1 MFQVIAGGLAAIAFG
16 LALLVGIAIEHPWL
30 TAGFLALLVVF
41 VVLEMERQKTQV
53 IGLGAGVDLATMSP
67 IEYEAHCAEL
77 LRATGWAVQQVG
89 RVGDQGVDVI
99 GELRGTRVAVQC
111 KKYTRPA
118 GNSAVQQIVAGK
130 RHHGCAIAVVCAPAG
145 YTTAAQQLA
154 HTNGV
159 LLLSHVDLPAL
170 ERLARVP

>member
-1 MFQVIAGGLAAIAFG
+1 MFRVISGGLLAIGLG
-16 LALLVGIAIEHPWL
+16 LALLVGIAIEHPL
-30 TAGFLALLVVF
+30 PAAGFAALLVVF
-41 VVLEMERQKTQV
+41 VVHENERRKRR
-53 IGLGAGVDLATMSP
+53 ILGLDLATMSP

-77 LRATGWAVQQVG
+77 LRAAGWRVQVIG
-89 RVGDQGVDVI
+89 GTGDQGVDVI
-99 GELRGTRVAVQC
+99 AELRGIRAAVQC
-111 KKYTRPA
+111 KRYARAA
-118 GNSAVQQIVAGK
+118 GNSAVQQVAAGR
-130 RHHGCAIAVVCAPAG
+130 RHHRCAVGVVCAPAG